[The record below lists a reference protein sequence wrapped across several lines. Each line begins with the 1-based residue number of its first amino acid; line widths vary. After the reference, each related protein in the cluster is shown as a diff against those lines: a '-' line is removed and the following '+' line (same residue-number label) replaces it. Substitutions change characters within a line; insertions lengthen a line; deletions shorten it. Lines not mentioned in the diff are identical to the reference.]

1 MPLTV
6 KAVESAKAKDKA
18 YKLAD
23 GEGLY
28 LFVTP
33 SGAKSWRANFAARG
47 PDGKPKQKTRT
58 YGLFPAVSLADARTM
73 HRRARDAQEAPL
85 TAAVTRATASFKE
98 VAEAWMKKHLPGLSN
113 PKHRTQVRN
122 TLEHYVFAKIGSRPI
137 GDIKRKELTDL
148 VKAVLATHDDP
159 ARGGDD
165 RVETAYRVAGRVTAV
180 FDYAVDDGILEE
192 HPAAGLTRVL
202 PSRKVK
208 TPMPCIPWE
217 ETGELLRQVHSYP
230 EPVTRLG
237 LLLVAHTFV
246 RVAEAR
252 GFHEDE
258 LREDGA
264 VWVVPEERVKGQ
276 GDARL
281 PHVVPLSPQAQLI
294 VRQLRKMSGTGLL
307 LESPDKPDQP
317 ISENTM
323 LFALYRLGYRGR
335 MTVHGFRA
343 LASTVLN
350 EQSPF
355 DKDVIERQLQHQET
369 DEVRA
374 AYNRA
379 QYLPQRRDLMRW
391 WSDWLDAQFA
401 AAVKSG
407 RPSSDS
413 PHAAG

>member
-6 KAVESAKAKDKA
+6 KAVESSKPKDKA

-28 LFVTP
+28 LFITP
-33 SGAKSWRANFAARG
+33 SGSKSWRANYAARG
-47 PDGKPKQKTRT
+47 PDGKAKQKTRT

-73 HRRARDAQEAPL
+73 HRRVRERQAAPL
-85 TAAVTRATASFKE
+85 EASAAAQTASFKV
-98 VAEAWMKKHLPGLSN
+98 VAQAWMDKHLPGLSN
-113 PKHRTQVRN
+113 PKHRAQVRS
-122 TLEHYVFAKIGSRPI
+122 TLEQYAFPKIGERPI
-137 GDIKRKELTDL
+137 GEIRRKELTDL
-148 VKAVLATHDDP
+148 IKAVLSSRDDP

-180 FDYAVDDGILEE
+180 FDYAVDDGIIED

-208 TPMPCIPWE
+208 APMACIPWE
-217 ETGELLRQVHSYP
+217 EAGELLRQIHSYP

-276 GDARL
+276 GDAKL

-307 LESPDKPDQP
+307 LESPDRQDQP

-335 MTVHGFRA
+335 MTVHGFRS

-355 DKDVIERQLQHQET
+355 DRDVIERQLQHKES

-391 WSDWLDAQFA
+391 WSDWLDAQLA
-401 AAVKSG
+401 AATTARVVPG
-407 RPSSDS
+407 TP
-413 PHAAG
+413 